1 MFKQFTRAIVRLP
14 GSSFAHGLTSSSA
27 LGTPNI
33 AKALEQHAEYCRALH
48 DCGLAVLVLPA
59 DEAHPD
65 STFVED
71 TAVIADRAA
80 VVTRPGAPSRAG
92 ETSSVAA
99 ALRGFRPQLDQVEA
113 PGTVDG
119 GDICEVEGHFLI
131 GLSART
137 NEEGARQ
144 LQNTLV
150 RRGYSASTVEIRG
163 QPTLLHLKSGI
174 SYLGERRFVVAPGF
188 PRTSATAGYE
198 LVQAEQEEAYAANC
212 VRVNDTV
219 LVASGFPRLAAT
231 LVGLGYRV
239 RMLDTS
245 EFRKMDGGL
254 SCLSLRF

>member
-14 GSSFAHGLTSSSA
+14 GSSFAYGLTSSSA
-27 LGTPNI
+27 LGTPDI
-33 AKALEQHAEYCRALH
+33 AKGLGQHAEYCRALH

-71 TAVIADRAA
+71 TAVVADRAA
-80 VVTRPGAPSRAG
+80 VITRPGAPSRAG

-99 ALRGFRPQLDQVEA
+99 ALRGFRSQLDQVDA

-144 LQNTLV
+144 LQNILV
-150 RRGYSASTVEIRG
+150 RRG
-163 QPTLLHLKSGI
+163 
-174 SYLGERRFVVAPGF
+174 
-188 PRTSATAGYE
+188 
-198 LVQAEQEEAYAANC
+198 
-212 VRVNDTV
+212 
-219 LVASGFPRLAAT
+219 
-231 LVGLGYRV
+231 
-239 RMLDTS
+239 
-245 EFRKMDGGL
+245 
-254 SCLSLRF
+254 